1 MASKACLSV
10 VKLAAGIPELA
21 VRVTWA
27 EDLTEKMATAIV
39 TNIKLFTKRPLKIPG
54 LLIIALK
61 KLFIIMA

>member
-39 TNIKLFTKRPLKIPG
+39 TTYQ
-54 LLIIALK
+54 ALYK
-61 KLFIIMA
+61 KTIE